1 MSTNAATLMA
11 LLGLNGPPLL
21 PQIGA
26 AAPAVK
32 QPASGELAQARA
44 ATQTPS
50 VLPKVGATTAEPEYL
65 SPDAAMGGAAALL
78 PAVGGAPP
86 QVTNPL
92 RQARIAAQDRVDND
106 LMPRTPFHDLSG
118 WGKVGRVL
126 GTIGDAAG
134 TAFAPTITAM
144 IPGSALNRAM
154 TLRGDERALAGLTGL
169 EDKAETQARGEEE
182 VGLRRQQLGEEQAAR
197 QQEMTLA
204 EQRANAPDWQHLVT
218 DQGMFRYDAKSGKL
232 EPLTYNGKALMGA
245 TAQKEQT
252 PQQAAFDAYVA
263 GGMTPEQAY
272 EKIREKAPGTGA
284 GGGSEKNLWSVPQ
297 PDGSHKVVALRA
309 GDTIPNG
316 AVSLAGYSTQSSKEG
331 TADAPTTSALKFAND
346 YLASGK
352 YTGPS
357 DEALQ
362 DQFFQMAKPSTGFRM
377 NQAQISQLH
386 NMASWMNSAEGM
398 AYHASTGTWFAPE
411 QRKEI
416 VQTMNDLAK
425 SKGINTASGAAPK
438 EGDMKTNGAGDKVK
452 FTGGK
457 WVVQ

>member
-1 MSTNAATLMA
+1 MATSLA
-11 LLGLNGPPLL
+11 QLLGLAGPRLL
-21 PQIGA
+21 PLIGA
-26 AAPAVK
+26 AGPAVK
-32 QPASGELAQARA
+32 QPANGELAQARA
-44 ATQTPS
+44 AAQAPS
-50 VLPKVGATTAEPEYL
+50 VLPKVGTVTAEPEYL
-65 SPDAAMGGAAALL
+65 PPDAAMGGAAALL
-78 PAVGGAPP
+78 PAVGAVAPRA
-86 QVTNPL
+86 TNPL
-92 RQARIAAQDRVDND
+92 MDQIGRQQDLVNKD
-106 LMPRTPFHDLSG
+106 LTPQTPFHDLSG

-126 GTIGDAAG
+126 GTIGGATRFG
-134 TAFAPTITAM
+134 PY
-144 IPGSALNRAM
+144 IPGTQENRLMRTSADMGALNQ
-154 TLRGDERALAGLTGL
+154 LTGL

-272 EKIREKAPGTGA
+272 EKIREKPMGA
-284 GGGSEKNLWSVPQ
+284 GASVGSEKNLWSVPQ